1 MQLLL
6 LYVKAEMAVSVIVVT
21 ASSSSTRSSSSIVN
35 DTTVVAVVVNAVVFV
50 VQVSALVV
58 AISLFLAVKG
68 TICKHVNKLVQ
79 LRLVS

>member
-21 ASSSSTRSSSSIVN
+21 DSSSSTRSSSSIVN
-35 DTTVVAVVVNAVVFV
+35 DTTTVVAVVVNAVVFV

-68 TICKHVNKLVQ
+68 TWT
-79 LRLVS
+79 S